1 MSNLTLYKNDEPR
14 PEMDE
19 LLHDYFQAEAPTPWP
34 GFQAPKSMRARE
46 TPSLWARFG
55 GRMVLAACV
64 TALIV
69 GYWSLSG
76 TMSSPQA
83 NGLQKVTP
91 PIASKGK

>member
-19 LLHDYFQAEAPTPWP
+19 LLSDYFEAEMPKPWP
-34 GFQAPKSMRARE
+34 GFQAPKPMRTRE
-46 TPSLWARFG
+46 TPSLWSRYG

-64 TALIV
+64 ALLIA

-76 TMSSPQA
+76 TTSSPQA
-83 NGLQKVTP
+83 NGLQKVAP
-91 PIASKGK
+91 PIASKK